1 MMGEK
6 NYIKLQVSDLLIFSL
21 AVIDTN
27 RRVKRKKL
35 KCSLNCCI
43 KKEALEPL
51 NYSGLK
57 TGVGF
62 KLRYLE
68 DRNANLTS
76 GER

>member
-1 MMGEK
+1 M
-6 NYIKLQVSDLLIFSL
+6 LIFSL
-21 AVIDTN
+21 AVN
-27 RRVKRKKL
+27 EAYKLVKRKKL
-35 KCSLNCCI
+35 KCSLSSFI

-51 NYSGLK
+51 NYSGLN

-68 DRNANLTS
+68 DRNTNLTS